1 MGIFTDTCICQ
12 NQPIV
17 AANKNLSQ
25 KEEVDNNI
33 IINQDNKE
41 NLEEKKDNKKINNN
55 EVSNDA
61 ETFNVSSK
69 GGMIAPKRKK
79 KGKDKL
85 NNKVIEKEKKGKEK
99 EKKQEKKADEQN
111 MINNVF
117 IEDTFDDSNIN
128 DTVVSDIVLSEKLK
142 LIPKEKRIKLK
153 DSNKINIV
161 IIGQKEVGK
170 SSFCIRFVENKFEDF
185 YIPSIGIEKFVKMT
199 AYNSRNYKIN
209 FAVICGSDKL
219 NKWINL
225 IEEADFFFFFTTL
238 LKLKVLIT
246 WMCT

>member
-1 MGIFTDTCICQ
+1 
-12 NQPIV
+12 
-17 AANKNLSQ
+17 
-25 KEEVDNNI
+25 
-33 IINQDNKE
+33 
-41 NLEEKKDNKKINNN
+41 
-55 EVSNDA
+55 
-61 ETFNVSSK
+61 
-69 GGMIAPKRKK
+69 MIAPKRKK

-85 NNKVIEKEKKGKEK
+85 NNKVIEKEKKEK
-99 EKKQEKKADEQN
+99 EKKQERKADEQQN

-246 WMCT
+246 

>member
-1 MGIFTDTCICQ
+1 MGIFTDMCVCQ

-85 NNKVIEKEKKGKEK
+85 NNKVIEKEKKEKQKEK
-99 EKKQEKKADEQN
+99 EKKQEKKADEQQN

-246 WMCT
+246 

>member
-1 MGIFTDTCICQ
+1 MGIFTDMCICQ

-85 NNKVIEKEKKGKEK
+85 NNKVIEKE
-99 EKKQEKKADEQN
+99 DEQQN

>member
-1 MGIFTDTCICQ
+1 MGIFTDMCICQ

-85 NNKVIEKEKKGKEK
+85 NNKVIEKEKK
-99 EKKQEKKADEQN
+99 
-111 MINNVF
+111 
-117 IEDTFDDSNIN
+117 
-128 DTVVSDIVLSEKLK
+128 
-142 LIPKEKRIKLK
+142 
-153 DSNKINIV
+153 
-161 IIGQKEVGK
+161 
-170 SSFCIRFVENKFEDF
+170 
-185 YIPSIGIEKFVKMT
+185 
-199 AYNSRNYKIN
+199 
-209 FAVICGSDKL
+209 
-219 NKWINL
+219 
-225 IEEADFFFFFTTL
+225 
-238 LKLKVLIT
+238 
-246 WMCT
+246 